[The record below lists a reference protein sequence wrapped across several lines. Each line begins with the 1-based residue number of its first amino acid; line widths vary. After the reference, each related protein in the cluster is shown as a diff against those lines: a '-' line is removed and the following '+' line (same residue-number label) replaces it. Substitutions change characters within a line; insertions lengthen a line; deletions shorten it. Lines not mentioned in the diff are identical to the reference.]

1 VESKVLWSLQSR
13 LDYEVSRASWVGDY
27 DDANTFLECFT
38 SDDGNNRTGWKNA
51 DYDALITKANSQT
64 DLKVR
69 EQFFQKAE
77 TILISNDVP
86 IIPLYFYK
94 GLNYFD
100 TNKIQGIYPN
110 LLDEHPLQYIRK
122 IKAN

>member
-1 VESKVLWSLQSR
+1 MK
-13 LDYEVSRASWVGDY
+13 
-27 DDANTFLECFT
+27 
-38 SDDGNNRTGWKNA
+38 K
-51 DYDALITKANSQT
+51 
-64 DLKVR
+64 R
-69 EQFFQKAE
+69 EQLFQKAE